1 MKQIVTGL
9 RPEKKIEVE
18 SVDRIVPFFLQV
30 EERERKRKKKKKSLS
45 FKSLFFFFVL
55 NTLALTTEDYV
66 EKRGEVKLKGI
77 YLLL

>member
-18 SVDRIVPFFLQV
+18 SVDIAFLFFLQV
-30 EERERKRKKKKKSLS
+30 EEKKRRKKKKEKNFYRL
-45 FKSLFFFFVL
+45 KVFFFFVL
-55 NTLALTTEDYV
+55 NILAPTIEDYV
-66 EKRGEVKLKGI
+66 EKRDEVKIKGI

>member
-30 EERERKRKKKKKSLS
+30 EERERKRKNKKNLYRLKV
-45 FKSLFFFFVL
+45 FFFFCSKYPCPYHRRL
-55 NTLALTTEDYV
+55 CGKT
-66 EKRGEVKLKGI
+66 G
-77 YLLL
+77 

>member
-30 EERERKRKKKKKSLS
+30 EERERKRKKKKI
-45 FKSLFFFFVL
+45 FIV
-55 NTLALTTEDYV
+55 
-66 EKRGEVKLKGI
+66 
-77 YLLL
+77 